1 MTSPLEGLPFGHG
14 APEGLAPMTHM
25 GHAES
30 GLIGLLR
37 NRCAPRMMRRG
48 FQKKEGDMRKAIMTA
63 VAVAVM
69 ALSGVAGAASVAD
82 NQGFCKKQGP
92 SSCAGGSECS
102 ASHRQNLPA
111 GQEKK
116 C

>member
-1 MTSPLEGLPFGHG
+1 
-14 APEGLAPMTHM
+14 
-25 GHAES
+25 
-30 GLIGLLR
+30 
-37 NRCAPRMMRRG
+37 
-48 FQKKEGDMRKAIMTA
+48 MRKAIMSV

-102 ASHRQNLPA
+102 TKHRQSLPA

>member
-1 MTSPLEGLPFGHG
+1 M
-14 APEGLAPMTHM
+14 
-25 GHAES
+25 
-30 GLIGLLR
+30 
-37 NRCAPRMMRRG
+37 
-48 FQKKEGDMRKAIMTA
+48 MRKAIVS
-63 VAVAVM
+63 VAAAALM

-102 ASHRQNLPA
+102 TKHRQALPN

>member
-1 MTSPLEGLPFGHG
+1 
-14 APEGLAPMTHM
+14 
-25 GHAES
+25 
-30 GLIGLLR
+30 
-37 NRCAPRMMRRG
+37 
-48 FQKKEGDMRKAIMTA
+48 MRKVIMSV
-63 VAVAVM
+63 VAVAVI
-69 ALSGVAGAASVAD
+69 ALPGTATAASVAD

-102 ASHRQNLPA
+102 TNHRQALPN

>member
-1 MTSPLEGLPFGHG
+1 
-14 APEGLAPMTHM
+14 
-25 GHAES
+25 
-30 GLIGLLR
+30 
-37 NRCAPRMMRRG
+37 
-48 FQKKEGDMRKAIMTA
+48 MRKAIMSV

-69 ALSGVAGAASVAD
+69 ALPATAGAASVAD

-102 ASHRQNLPA
+102 TRHREALPN